1 MADTVRRVKYFSI
14 DVPDKPGEA
23 FRVLQALVS
32 SGINLLACR
41 GHTVGRSARID
52 VVPDDT
58 RAFEAAT
65 GKAGLAFTAAKSG
78 FLIQGD
84 ERPGALAQ
92 NLQRLAN
99 AGINVTGIDAIGAGE
114 GRWGAILWV
123 NPEDVS
129 RAEAALEKSMGSG
142 HLP

>member
-1 MADTVRRVKYFSI
+1 MADTVRRVQYFSI

-32 SGINLLACR
+32 SDINLLACS
-41 GHTVGRSARID
+41 GHAVGPGARID
-52 VVPDDT
+52 MVPDDT
-58 RAFEAAT
+58 RAFHAAAA
-65 GKAGLAFTAAKSG
+65 KAGLAFTAAKSG
-78 FLIQGD
+78 FLIQGE

-99 AGINVTGIDAIGAGE
+99 AGINVTGIDAMGAGA

-123 NPEDVS
+123 NPGGVS
-129 RAEAALEKSMGSG
+129 RAAGALGAQEK
-142 HLP
+142 